1 MNVAFLGL
9 GRMGLPMA
17 GRLIDAGHAVTVWNR
32 TPSRCDPLV
41 ARGARQAA
49 TPAEAARGN
58 EVVVTML
65 ADGEAVSAAL
75 RGESGA
81 FSGLAAGGLV
91 IDMSTCGPHSARAFA
106 DEAES
111 HSLRFLDAP
120 VSGSVGVAERGE
132 LVVMAGGA
140 AEDFA
145 EALPLLQALSK
156 AQVHVGASGA
166 GAAAKLAVNAVVAVT
181 NEAIG
186 ECLALGQALGVE
198 SDALYD
204 VLELGAVGSP
214 FVKYKRDAFLHPE
227 ETAPAF
233 TVALMQKDVR
243 LAVGLAEEASLELPA
258 LAAAAQTLD
267 ATVAA
272 GLGDAD
278 MARVLDVL
286 RPAG

>member
-1 MNVAFLGL
+1 MNIAFLGL

-17 GRLIDAGHAVTVWNR
+17 GRLIAAGHDVTVWNR

-41 ARGARQAA
+41 ERGARSAT
-49 TPAEAARGN
+49 TPADAARGN
-58 EVVVTML
+58 EAVVTML
-65 ADGEAVSAAL
+65 ADGEAVTSAL
-75 RGESGA
+75 SGENGA

-91 IDMSTCGPHSARAFA
+91 IDMSTVGPHIARALA
-106 DEAES
+106 GDAER

-132 LVVMAGGA
+132 LVVMAGGS
-140 AEDFA
+140 A
-145 EALPLLQALSK
+145 EAFAQGLSLLRELSK

-186 ECLALGQALGVE
+186 EALALGRELGVE
-198 SDALYD
+198 SGALYD
-204 VLELGAVGSP
+204 VLEQGAMGSP
-214 FVKYKRDAFLHPE
+214 FVHYKRDAFLRPG

-243 LAVGLAEEASLELPA
+243 LAVALAEEAALELPA
-258 LAAAAQTLD
+258 LTAAAQTLD
-267 ATVAA
+267 AAATA
-272 GLGDAD
+272 GLADAD

-286 RPAG
+286 RPAE